1 MKALKMNITK
11 MLTQAE
17 KDKIFHY
24 SSLLSECYNLCLEQ
38 LRVDSDF
45 KKVHPISKEFQHQH
59 REIYSKHAQ
68 NVGREAINAAK
79 SFYALRKK
87 DKTAKYPKNFRK
99 YSVITLDAN
108 LQKKKDRNGN
118 DYTYLGGGFKLEGSQ
133 VNFSYPQLNL
143 DFSKSTYFKL
153 AEINKDIIKQILIKI
168 DKEMKIWMIFIYAE
182 KKKKKLTFNNEFIS
196 IDLGIANIAS
206 IYSSKGECFK
216 YKTQRFKELEKAKDA
231 LKAKR
236 DRHQRYSKKWLKL
249 HKKVQKK
256 QKKISD
262 KRTDYLHKA
271 SKHIVDYCFHNQID
285 NIICGDIQ
293 TKKLK
298 TDKEQM
304 KKLSFKERK
313 SAHSRNKST
322 QNEGLLSRFKRL
334 HSIQGGE

>member
-1 MKALKMNITK
+1 MKALKVNITK
-11 MLTQAE
+11 MLTQEE
-17 KDKIFHY
+17 KDRVYHY

-38 LRVDSDF
+38 LRVDPDF
-45 KKVHPISKEFQHQH
+45 KKVHPVSKEFQHQH
-59 REIYSKHAQ
+59 KEIYSKHAQ
-68 NVGREAINAAK
+68 NIGRDAINAAK

-108 LQKKKDRNGN
+108 IQVRNDKQGN
-118 DYTYLGGGFKLEGSQ
+118 KVVYFGGGFKLNEHQ
-133 VNFSYPQLNL
+133 LQISYPQLSL
-143 DFSKSTYFKL
+143 DFSNSTYFKPS
-153 AEINKDIIKQILIKI
+153 EINKDTIKQILIKI
-168 DKEMKIWMIFIYAE
+168 DKEMKIWMIFVYAE
-182 KKKKKLTFNNEFIS
+182 KKKEKASFNTEFIS
-196 IDLGIANIAS
+196 IDLGIASIAS
-206 IYSSKGECFK
+206 VYSSKGECFK
-216 YKTQRFKELEKAKDA
+216 YKTQRFKSLEKAKDE

-236 DRHQRYSKKWLKL
+236 DRHKKGSNHWLKL
-249 HKKVQKK
+249 QKKAQKK
-256 QKKISD
+256 QRKLSN

-271 SKHIVDYCFHNQID
+271 SRHIVNYCMQNSID

-304 KKLSFKERK
+304 KELNYKERR

-334 HSIQGGE
+334 HSV